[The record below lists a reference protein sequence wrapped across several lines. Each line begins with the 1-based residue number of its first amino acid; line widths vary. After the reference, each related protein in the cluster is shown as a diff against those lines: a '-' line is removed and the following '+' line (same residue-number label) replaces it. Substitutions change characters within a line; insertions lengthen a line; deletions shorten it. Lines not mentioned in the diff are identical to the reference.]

1 MDKQQKAKI
10 EPPAGA
16 KDAGKEK
23 AKAEL
28 LSSEVGRTSRLPG
41 FYKLDIWER
50 LDKLDEWLPLP
61 LKEKWI
67 LRSETLTAEQADT
80 LIENVI
86 GVFGMPLGLAVN
98 FRINDK
104 DYLIPM
110 AVEETSIVAA
120 CSHMAKLIRENGSLV
135 ATAEHAIM
143 EGQIQI
149 VDVPDLDRAE
159 ADILAAKDRLLKLA
173 NKQDQ
178 MLASLGGGAKDFVLK
193 RVPTESGT
201 MLVCHLQVDAVDAM
215 GANAVNTMVE
225 TLGPIV
231 GEMAKGEVVC
241 KIITNL
247 CDKSLVRAR
256 FDVQV
261 DCLAKEGFTGAKVAE
276 RIVKAF
282 HWADADP
289 YRATTHNKGIMNGI
303 DAVLVATGNDWRA
316 VEAGCHAFAA
326 RTGRY
331 RSLTRYRLE
340 GDRLKGEIEVPIA
353 VGVVGGVTKL
363 HPGVSILLKILGMPS
378 RRELAEVIA
387 SVGLVQNLAAVRALV
402 TEGIQEGHMTL
413 HARNVAYSA
422 GAWGDLAIH
431 IADQMVTEGRI
442 RFDRAREL
450 LKKMVAQKGEP
461 PKGGPED

>member
-1 MDKQQKAKI
+1 MDNQPTDKAEKQALIRQ
-10 EPPAGA
+10 E
-16 KDAGKEK
+16 

-28 LSSEVGRTSRLPG
+28 LSRETARTSRLPG
-41 FYKLDIWER
+41 FYKLDVWER
-50 LDKLDEWLPLP
+50 LDKLDEWMDLPT
-61 LKEKWI
+61 KEKWA
-67 LRSETLTAEQADT
+67 LRNETLTAEQADM

-86 GVFGMPLGLAVN
+86 GVFGLPLGLAVN

-120 CSHMAKLIRENGSLV
+120 CSHLAKLIRENGKLT
-135 ATAEHAIM
+135 ATAEPAIM
-143 EGQIQI
+143 EGQIQL
-149 VDVPDLDRAE
+149 VGVPDLDQAE
-159 ADILAAKDRLLKLA
+159 KDILEAKDRLLKLA

-178 MLASLGGGAKDFVLK
+178 MLVSLGGGAKDYYVR
-193 RVPTESGT
+193 RVETASGA
-201 MLVCHLQVDAVDAM
+201 MLILHLQVNVIDAM

-225 TLGPIV
+225 TLGPIMA
-231 GEMAKGEVVC
+231 EMTKGEVVC
-241 KIITNL
+241 QIITNL
-247 CDKSLVRAR
+247 ADKSLVRAR
-256 FDVQV
+256 FDIRC
-261 DCLAKEGFTGAKVAE
+261 DCLAKGGFDGRQVAE

-303 DAVLVATGNDWRA
+303 DAVLLATGNDWRA
-316 VEAGCHAFAA
+316 VEAGCHAYAA
-326 RTGRY
+326 RSGRY
-331 RSLTRYRLE
+331 RSLTKYRIE
-340 GDRLKGEIEVPIA
+340 GDRLIGEIEAPIA

-363 HPGVSILLKILGMPS
+363 HPGVAILLKVLGMPS

-422 GAWGDLAIH
+422 GAWGDTAIR
-431 IADQMVTEGRI
+431 IADQMVREGRI

-450 LKKMVAQKGEP
+450 LKRMVAQRGDHKGME
-461 PKGGPED
+461 ED